1 MKIKTFIISVIIV
14 IIVFLIYIKN
24 IDNKTYLLNLTATDE
39 YTNEVLIYLNKTKRL
54 ENYVDDFID
63 ENDRITDLIRYISEN
78 KKTVINNKNYTLQNA
93 LIKADITILKIGN
106 LETKYFKN
114 YDDIDEYIYDLNNL
128 FIITRKYCKEKIIYI
143 GNYIENPLYKK
154 YIDNKVKVLC
164 EKYKINYIENNNLVI
179 ESEIINIISNE

>member
-24 IDNKTYLLNLTATDE
+24 VDNKTYLLNLTT
-39 YTNEVLIYLNKTKRL
+39 T
-54 ENYVDDFID
+54 
-63 ENDRITDLIRYISEN
+63 
-78 KKTVINNKNYTLQNA
+78 
-93 LIKADITILKIGN
+93 
-106 LETKYFKN
+106 
-114 YDDIDEYIYDLNNL
+114 DEYIYDLNNL

-179 ESEIINIISNE
+179 ESEILNIISNEW